1 VVDKPN
7 WINLSSSQ
15 RDELDR
21 FVHPPGW
28 RLVAWSELPSVFPER
43 FRAKMDSALII
54 AAPTSTGGTYLAF
67 SANRIDLKAR
77 ALDIEPFGVIVHST
91 GPGSSGVF
99 IHHGT
104 WEDRSQYPPDAFWT
118 GVSQSGVA
126 QYFLA
131 SPPGSRSAGPLTE
144 LPKGHAGAFEAI
156 VGQIRAREDGR
167 SA

>member
-1 VVDKPN
+1 MVDRPS
-7 WINLSSSQ
+7 WINLSSGQ
-15 RDELDR
+15 RDELDQL
-21 FVHPPGW
+21 VLAPGW
-28 RLVAWSELPSVFPER
+28 RLVTQSELPSVFPER
-43 FRAKMDSALII
+43 FRAKIGSALII

-67 SANRIDLKAR
+67 SAKRVDLKAQ

-91 GPGSSGVF
+91 GSGPSGVF

-104 WEDRSQYPPDAFWT
+104 WEDRTQYPPDAFWG

-126 QYFLA
+126 QYFLT
-131 SPPGSRSAGPLTE
+131 SPPAHRSTGPLTE

-156 VGQIRAREDGR
+156 VREVRKREDRR